1 MDKEPGIDLSSLDG
15 PPFHHE
21 PNGSTTRM
29 PFFGYDSVPETPQ
42 LSPEISTDYLGKG
55 RSPAMG
61 SHAHLL
67 SNGQQPQRTYSQGV
81 SFAPPAT
88 VHSYPSPPTGNDSN
102 PWPKNGRLY
111 DCKPKWHPSYTMYV
125 CFLFGLLCAVGHHI
139 FYASLD
145 GKVAGG
151 QSEMLR
157 YGTILAYAAKAG
169 FSAAVVSAFKQRVW
183 VTVRTRFMSIKALDS
198 MFAAAEDMVSMLNF
212 EFLRDAKGAY
222 ALALFA
228 WTTPLIVILTANTLL
243 VEPRTITHS
252 TTCPAVRTL
261 NFSFEETNEW
271 RNETKIDGLFEIPL
285 SIWNT
290 TKRDDNSDPN
300 WFDYYTGPSPALQV
314 TATLGAFLEQVVAR
328 QNASYDTCGS
338 GWNCTFTIHFTAP
351 GYSCTEMASGVG
363 VVPKNLTQESGEAM
377 APFPNTDFLLPRGNY
392 SYYAFT
398 SGGEYSIT
406 QMANVG
412 VGGIPNMDPADY
424 PPHLGA
430 LRTEP
435 IIWVGYTVLNYPN
448 ETQPTRSEPGW
459 DSAFTPK
466 IFACEHRET
475 AYVANFTYKDTLQI
489 AGMASRK
496 FGAPII
502 NTTFLPQVPANDGT
516 MDNTTAVPESN
527 YIYPN
532 DTGRYRR
539 IAAYHSLGKMMRSL
553 INGTVSVSDTLVQP
567 IENTQA
573 IQTKLLDER
582 NNYFPYPNLTDR
594 IQGLY
599 DDLILSV
606 FSNPQFVEVAW
617 AARPDE
623 QSGTLTQGGLEPLG
637 LVGRSDSSEQA
648 PQSSAAEAYMYP
660 CTRFRTANTYAYH
673 RRDLWIVYGIA
684 ALVTL
689 ICTAAGALAIRENGG
704 VARNTRFSSVLAASR
719 GPALERIAWM
729 GPLQDRGDVPGEV
742 KRLKLGYGILTD
754 MNQKLAAMEI
764 GPDPNLVLESED
776 EMGTASGQSTGYSP
790 GYGGEMRCGFGLKG
804 DVDQRHQEGSLFH
817 R

>member
-1 MDKEPGIDLSSLDG
+1 
-15 PPFHHE
+15 
-21 PNGSTTRM
+21 
-29 PFFGYDSVPETPQ
+29 
-42 LSPEISTDYLGKG
+42 
-55 RSPAMG
+55 
-61 SHAHLL
+61 
-67 SNGQQPQRTYSQGV
+67 
-81 SFAPPAT
+81 
-88 VHSYPSPPTGNDSN
+88 
-102 PWPKNGRLY
+102 
-111 DCKPKWHPSYTMYV
+111 MYV
-125 CFLFGLLCAVGHHI
+125 CFIFGLLCAVGHHI

-145 GKVAGG
+145 GMVAGD

-169 FSAAVVSAFKQRVW
+169 FSAAVISAFKQRVW
-183 VTVRTRFMSIKALDS
+183 VTVRTRFMSIRALDS
-198 MFAAAEDMVSMLNF
+198 MFSAAEDMVSMLNF
-212 EFLRDAKGAY
+212 EFLRHAKGAY

-243 VEPRTITHS
+243 VEPRTIAHA

-314 TATLGAFLEQVVAR
+314 TATLGAFLEEVVAR
-328 QNASYDTCGS
+328 ASASFDTCGS
-338 GWNCTFTIHFTAP
+338 GWNCTFTVQFTAP
-351 GYSCTEMASGVG
+351 GYSCAEMASGVG
-363 VVPKNLTQESGEAM
+363 ATPKNLTQESGEAV

-406 QMANVG
+406 QMANVS

-424 PPHLGA
+424 PAHLGA

-435 IIWVGYTVLNYPN
+435 VIWVGYTVLNYPN

-459 DSAFTPK
+459 DDAFTPK
-466 IFACEHRET
+466 IVACEHRET

-489 AGMASRK
+489 AGITSRK

-502 NTTFLPQVPANDGT
+502 NTTFLPHVPANDGT

-532 DTGRYRR
+532 DTSRYRR
-539 IAAYHSLGKMMRSL
+539 IAAYHSLGRMMRSL

-594 IQGLY
+594 VQSLY

-623 QSGTLTQGGLEPLG
+623 QSGRRTQGSLAGSG
-637 LVGRSDSSEQA
+637 SSSSSSGSNIGAGGEDEQ
-648 PQSSAAEAYMYP
+648 SAEAEAQAAKYMYP

-673 RRDLWIVYGIA
+673 KRDLWIVYGIA

-689 ICTAAGALAIRENGG
+689 ICTMAGALAICENGG

-729 GPLQDRGDVPGEV
+729 GPLQDKGDVPAEV
-742 KRLKLGYGILTD
+742 KRLKLGYGIMTD
-754 MNQKLAAMEI
+754 LNQKLAAMDI
-764 GPDPNLVLESED
+764 GPDPNLVMEIE
-776 EMGTASGQSTGYSP
+776 EETGTRLGQSTGYNP

-804 DVDQRHQEGSLFH
+804 DVDQRHREGSLFH